1 MGFRNARAVAV
12 STAAALGLALPLP
25 AAGAANAVRPCSSG
39 LVALTFDDG
48 PVAGLTPKLLDILTE
63 RRVPA
68 TFFMVGER
76 IDSAPRTARRV
87 AARGFGIA
95 NHTYRHE
102 QLTRLSNSAIRAT
115 IRRTRRAAADN
126 GVRMSRLVRPP
137 YGAMDARVRSVI
149 TGMGLV
155 PVLWT
160 VDPQDWRTG
169 RSSDTIAASVLAQL
183 RPGRTNIVLLHDGVA
198 NSPRSVAAV
207 PRVIRTARERGY
219 CFARLGPRGTP
230 VPPVPAVSLSD
241 ARVTERTG
249 SRAALAFT
257 VRLDRPTS
265 RRTSVLV
272 TTVDG
277 AARAGRDY
285 VARRVRVYFP
295 VGVTRAVLRVSVVGD
310 RLDEA
315 AESMRVRLSSPSGVA
330 IRRRSAVGTIR
341 DDDEPPVVR
350 LSGSSVTEPEA
361 GSVATPVLVTLSA
374 PSGRTVSVQV
384 HTLDAT
390 ANAGDYT
397 PLDTTVTFPPG
408 VTSRVINV
416 PVLADAVD
424 EPEEFFEVLIGALTN
439 ARSGGGAATVSILP
453 PEAEPVPD
461 P

>member
-1 MGFRNARAVAV
+1 
-12 STAAALGLALPLP
+12 
-25 AAGAANAVRPCSSG
+25 
-39 LVALTFDDG
+39 
-48 PVAGLTPKLLDILTE
+48 
-63 RRVPA
+63 
-68 TFFMVGER
+68 
-76 IDSAPRTARRV
+76 
-87 AARGFGIA
+87 
-95 NHTYRHE
+95 
-102 QLTRLSNSAIRAT
+102 
-115 IRRTRRAAADN
+115 
-126 GVRMSRLVRPP
+126 
-137 YGAMDARVRSVI
+137 
-149 TGMGLV
+149 MGLV

-169 RSSDTIAASVLAQL
+169 RSSDAIASSVLSQL
-183 RPGRTNIVLLHDGVA
+183 RPRRTNIVLLHDGVA

-207 PRVIRTARERGY
+207 PRIIRSARERGY

-230 VPPVPAVSLSD
+230 VPPVPAVSLSN

-249 SRAALAFT
+249 SRATLAFT
-257 VRLDRPTS
+257 ARLDKPTS

-315 AESMRVRLSSPSGVA
+315 AERMRVRLSSPRSVA

-341 DDDEPPVVR
+341 DDDALPVVR
-350 LSGSSVTEPEA
+350 LSGSSVAEPQPEA
-361 GSVATPVLVTLSA
+361 GSVATRVLVTLSA
-374 PSGRTVSVQV
+374 PSGRTVSVRV
-384 HTLDAT
+384 HTVDGT
-390 ANAGDYT
+390 ANADDYT

-408 VTSRVINV
+408 VTSRVVNV

-439 ARSGGGAATVSILP
+439 ARSGGGAATVSILSP
-453 PEAEPVPD
+453 GAVPD

>member
-1 MGFRNARAVAV
+1 MGFRHARAVV
-12 STAAALGLALPLP
+12 VCRLRLPWGSHFRSLRLE
-25 AAGAANAVRPCSSG
+25 RPTPPRGHAQSG

-48 PVAGLTPKLLDILTE
+48 PAAGLTPKLLDILTE

-95 NHTYRHE
+95 NHTYHHE

-115 IRRTRRAAADN
+115 IRRTRRAAADH

-169 RSSDTIAASVLAQL
+169 RSSDAIASSVLAQL
-183 RPGRTNIVLLHDGVA
+183 RPRRTNIVLLHDGVA

-207 PRVIRTARERGY
+207 PRVIRTARARGY
-219 CFARLGPRGTP
+219 CFARLGPGGTP

-277 AARAGRDY
+277 AARVGRDY

-295 VGVTRAVLRVSVVGD
+295 VGVTRAVVRVSVVGD

-341 DDDEPPVVR
+341 DDDAPPVVR
-350 LSGSSVTEPEA
+350 LSGSSVAEPET
-361 GSVATPVLVTLSA
+361 GSVAAPVRVTLSA
-374 PSGRTVSVQV
+374 PEWPHRVGAGAHRGRHSERWRLHPAGHDRDVPARRDLTRDRCSG
-384 HTLDAT
+384 
-390 ANAGDYT
+390 
-397 PLDTTVTFPPG
+397 
-408 VTSRVINV
+408 
-416 PVLADAVD
+416 
-424 EPEEFFEVLIGALTN
+424 
-439 ARSGGGAATVSILP
+439 ARRRGRRA
-453 PEAEPVPD
+453 
-461 P
+461 